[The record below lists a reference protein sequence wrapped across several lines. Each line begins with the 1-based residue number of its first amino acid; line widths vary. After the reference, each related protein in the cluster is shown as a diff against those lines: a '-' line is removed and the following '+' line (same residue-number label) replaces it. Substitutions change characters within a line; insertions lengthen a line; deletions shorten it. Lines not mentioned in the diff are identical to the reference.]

1 MKIIDDQRKQP
12 VKSASLFLTPRE
24 AREMRDNL
32 DVLLQD
38 PEANE
43 HFHVYS
49 DDNSHEI
56 SCSVITE
63 SKLKNL
69 KSYNKL
75 EQQVL
80 SEE

>member
-1 MKIIDDQRKQP
+1 MKMIDDQRKQS
-12 VKSASLFLTPRE
+12 VKSLSLFLTTRE

-32 DVLLQD
+32 EHLLAD
-38 PEANE
+38 PESNE

-49 DDNSHEI
+49 DDNSREI

-69 KSYNKL
+69 KNYNKL